1 MIIFMQMPTPGQ
13 VQRVLEKLHQCGLDA
28 QVWQTGGRTVVTAI
42 GENDDVDAEA
52 FERLD
57 GVEKVVQTRTPFKLV
72 SRSFQAENSLIR
84 VGDVVFG
91 GEQVPVIA
99 GPCAVE
105 SYEQFAETARLVKD
119 AGAAMLRGGAYK
131 PRTSPYSFQGLEEE
145 GLRILRAVSDE
156 VGLPV
161 VSEVTDPRAVETVCK
176 YVDMLQIGTRN
187 MQNFALL
194 KEIAHADKP
203 VLLKRGSS
211 ATVEEWLMAAE
222 YVMVGGNDA
231 IVLCERGIRTFEPY
245 TRNTLDLSAVPL
257 AKHLTHLPVIA
268 DPSHGTGKWR
278 LVTPM
283 TLAAVAAGADGVI
296 VEVHPCPEEAVSDGF
311 QSLTPQNFEQMMQ
324 ALSSIAAVVGRKG

>member
-1 MIIFMQMPTPGQ
+1 MIIFMQAPTTGQ
-13 VQRVLEKLHQCGLDA
+13 VQRVLEKIQQAALES
-28 QVWQTGGRTVVTAI
+28 QVWQTGGRTVITAI
-42 GENDDVDAEA
+42 GEKDETVAEA

-57 GVEKVVQTRTPFKLV
+57 GVEKVVQTRTPFKLA
-72 SRSFQAENSLIR
+72 SRSFQAADSIIR
-84 VGDVVFG
+84 VGPVAFG
-91 GEQVPVIA
+91 GAKVPVIA

-105 SYEQFAETARLVKD
+105 SYEQFAETARLVKA
-119 AGAAMLRGGAYK
+119 AGASMLRGGAYK

-145 GLRILRAVSDE
+145 GLRILRAVADE
-156 VGLPV
+156 VALPV
-161 VSEVTDPRAVETVCK
+161 VSEVTDPRSVEVVCR

-194 KEIAHADKP
+194 KEVAKADKP

-222 YVMVGGNDA
+222 YIMVGGNDA

-257 AKHLTHLPVIA
+257 VKHLSHLPVIA

-283 TLAAVAAGADGVI
+283 TLAAVAGGADGVI

-311 QSLTPQNFEQMMQ
+311 QSLTPQNFEQLMQ
-324 ALSSIAAVVGRKG
+324 QLAAIAAVVGREA

>member
-1 MIIFMQMPTPGQ
+1 
-13 VQRVLEKLHQCGLDA
+13 
-28 QVWQTGGRTVVTAI
+28 
-42 GENDDVDAEA
+42 
-52 FERLD
+52 
-57 GVEKVVQTRTPFKLV
+57 
-72 SRSFQAENSLIR
+72 
-84 VGDVVFG
+84 
-91 GEQVPVIA
+91 
-99 GPCAVE
+99 
-105 SYEQFAETARLVKD
+105 
-119 AGAAMLRGGAYK
+119 
-131 PRTSPYSFQGLEEE
+131 
-145 GLRILRAVSDE
+145 
-156 VGLPV
+156 
-161 VSEVTDPRAVETVCK
+161 
-176 YVDMLQIGTRN
+176 
-187 MQNFALL
+187 
-194 KEIAHADKP
+194 
-203 VLLKRGSS
+203 
-211 ATVEEWLMAAE
+211 MAAE

>member
-1 MIIFMQMPTPGQ
+1 
-13 VQRVLEKLHQCGLDA
+13 
-28 QVWQTGGRTVVTAI
+28 
-42 GENDDVDAEA
+42 
-52 FERLD
+52 
-57 GVEKVVQTRTPFKLV
+57 
-72 SRSFQAENSLIR
+72 
-84 VGDVVFG
+84 
-91 GEQVPVIA
+91 
-99 GPCAVE
+99 
-105 SYEQFAETARLVKD
+105 
-119 AGAAMLRGGAYK
+119 MLRGGAYK